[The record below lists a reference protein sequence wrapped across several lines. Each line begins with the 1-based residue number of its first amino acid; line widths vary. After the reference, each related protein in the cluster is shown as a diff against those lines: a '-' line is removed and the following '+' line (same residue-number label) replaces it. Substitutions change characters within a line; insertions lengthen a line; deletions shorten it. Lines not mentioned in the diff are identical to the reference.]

1 MVPKFEEPNPYRFR
15 DIDVRT
21 SVFTPAFQESN
32 QISPLQLG
40 TLWRQ
45 HCGSGQHGRLK
56 TRRSAHVV
64 LDWKWRWW
72 RGGNTNYL
80 LLLGVKPYQLEP
92 YTHFDGVDCEGEDRE
107 EKKTDYKWLILAVL
121 LWLVVEFDLKK
132 KW

>member
-107 EKKTDYKWLILAVL
+107 EKKKTTTNDS
-121 LWLVVEFDLKK
+121 F
-132 KW
+132 